1 MVEQNTFRNILIDIP
16 SDEDQFHGK
25 GHDRTAAALANA
37 IRNFKSAD
45 RAIGLDGPWG
55 SGKSSVVGIAQRK
68 LKEATSNGRVKF
80 HFFTFDIWKSQG
92 SAFRRSFLEHFISW
106 AKATFPANRSNLTE
120 IENKIKGKVREV
132 DSDNQ
137 LILDWYG
144 IIILLSVPFLPI
156 YILWTK
162 AEFDEYRKVVDGP
175 SFIFSLPMIF
185 LYAFLALTAIQATW
199 KYRTLAS
206 SGKFASISGKS
217 AQLRSVLSRTLLISA
232 KQYEHQKVT
241 QYIRETD
248 PNDFEFQAVLREILS
263 TVQDKNSRVVLFLDN
278 IDRLPTKEIDEYWA
292 LVRSIFSRTHSD
304 NFTTGNSHIT
314 AIVPYD
320 GRLIEN
326 TFNEKEKTSQS
337 SLRSKEIFS
346 KTFDEVLSVSPP
358 VMSNTREFFRGKL
371 KDALPELS
379 DDDAQFRA
387 YLVFSS
393 MVDNDGG
400 RATPRQVISFINEL
414 TRFYVLHEGRIALP
428 TVAVYLA
435 VQDRL
440 EANPRELSKG
450 EIIDERL
457 RSIAA
462 DKELE
467 RNLAA
472 LLFNVEPELAF
483 QVLLD
488 NEIKAA
494 LIANTSSS
502 LLELSKAPGFDDRIN
517 EVVSSNAKDWQSGG
531 VFSSVVSNVSDILQT
546 HNGDSV
552 GHLRKTLVQQFRA
565 VDSLHLGR
573 ETSKYLKI
581 FRTCD
586 RSDLQGVV
594 EHFVVAIISGFAS
607 EKLDQSKGQEFS
619 RFVASIHDAL
629 AELNE
634 VSLLDG
640 AMKQTGLPSN
650 PGFLFGFGSQQH
662 SSDTSIAKFAKPKL
676 DLSADAGFLEAV
688 SLAQPYDSVAAFAQF
703 KAVAMLTDDQW
714 ISIGTTLVTSLSEK
728 NFEDYETFEGQLTLL
743 CNVWTYVSY
752 DNKAKVDLF
761 KLFASSSYYE
771 ELHGAFG
778 QDMGHDAL
786 AHAVV
791 LAADLHFANGISAP
805 TKVHPNGTRTSSST
819 EEFSWFIQIMD
830 GTTNLEAEQYRII
843 AEQSA
848 RSSRIPTWLTY
859 GNAHPGNTLAEN
871 TIRAAFELKRLPWL
885 STAALLSNYNYL
897 KGVLGASFGAV
908 LPRIGSAF
916 DAKSFEKI
924 GYEVIPAG
932 ILLDTTSY
940 ADTVWKPLHDRVN
953 AILDNVSVSE
963 WGGHLE
969 AGDRVCELLSEKI
982 SSSGYIAKETEFR
995 QTLVGFI
1002 LNALDGSVVPANKNF
1017 SYDSILG
1024 AVDQGYHANLFREI
1038 RESIRTESSNS
1049 LAVASQAFPNMLSTI
1064 VRSAD
1069 RVTKMEKDNIVRYML
1084 CPALEG
1090 RIHTV
1095 LDDFL
1100 ALGRSRV
1107 ADFIKSAEESTQDM
1121 LEPALKQFSQDP
1133 DREYVQKIGE
1143 LVQGKKAARSWF
1155 SFMWGSAP
1163 SNDD

>member
-1 MVEQNTFRNILIDIP
+1 MVEEIILRNILIDIP
-16 SDEDQFHGK
+16 SDEDHFHGK
-25 GHDRTAAALANA
+25 GHDRTAAALADA

-68 LKEATSNGRVKF
+68 LKEATGNGRVKF

-106 AKATFPANRSNLTE
+106 AKATFPEKKSSLTE
-120 IENKIKGKVREV
+120 VESNIRGKVREV

-144 IIILLSVPFLPI
+144 IVILLSVPFLPI

-162 AEFDEYRKVVDGP
+162 AEFDDYRKIVDGP
-175 SFIFSLPMIF
+175 SFLSSWPMF
-185 LYAFLALTAIQATW
+185 LIYAFLILTAIQAIW
-199 KYRTLAS
+199 KYRKLAS
-206 SGKFASISGKS
+206 SGRFASVSGRS
-217 AQLRSVLSRTLLISA
+217 AKLRSVLSRTLLISA

-248 PNDFEFQAVLREILS
+248 PNDFEFQSVLRDILS
-263 TVQDKNSRVVLFLDN
+263 KVQEKNSRVILVLDN

-304 NFTTGNSHIT
+304 NFANSNNHIT

-320 GRLIEN
+320 GRLIES
-326 TFNEKEKTSQS
+326 TFKEKERPNQT
-337 SLRSKEIFS
+337 SLRSKEIFA

-371 KDALPELS
+371 KEALPGLS

-414 TRFYVLHEGRIALP
+414 TSFYVLHEGRIALP

-440 EANPRELSKG
+440 EANPRELSNG
-450 EIIDERL
+450 AVMDERL

-488 NEIKAA
+488 NEIKTA
-494 LIANTSSS
+494 LIANTPSP
-502 LLELSKAPGFDDRIN
+502 LLLLSEAPGFDDRIN
-517 EVVSSNAKDWQSGG
+517 EVVSSNAKEWQSSG
-531 VFSSVVSNVSDILQT
+531 VFSWAVSNLSDILQT
-546 HNGDSV
+546 HQGDSV
-552 GHLRKTLVQQFRA
+552 RHLRKTLVEQFRTMA
-565 VDSLHLGR
+565 SVHLGR
-573 ETSKYLKI
+573 ETSKYLKLLKI
-581 FRTCD
+581 CD
-586 RSDLQGVV
+586 RSDLQSVV
-594 EHFVVAIISGFAS
+594 EHLLAAIVSGFAS
-607 EKLDQSKGQEFS
+607 ENLDQIKGQEFS
-619 RFVASIHDAL
+619 RFVASTHDTL

-634 VSLLDG
+634 VSLLDA
-640 AMKQTGLPSN
+640 AMKQTALPSN
-650 PGFLFGFGSQQH
+650 PGFLFGFGSQHQPAGITIGKFAEPRLDL
-662 SSDTSIAKFAKPKL
+662 SSDTS
-676 DLSADAGFLEAV
+676 FLETV

-703 KAVAMLTDDQW
+703 KAVSMLTDDQW

-728 NFEDYETFEGQLTLL
+728 TFEDYETFEGQLTLL
-743 CNVWTYVSY
+743 CNVWTYITHG
-752 DNKAKVDLF
+752 NKVKVELS
-761 KLFASSSYYE
+761 KLFASSTYYE

-778 QDMGHDAL
+778 QDIEHDAL

-791 LAADLHFANGISAP
+791 LAADLYFANGLSAP

-819 EEFSWFIQIMD
+819 EFNWFIQIMD

-848 RSSRIPTWLTY
+848 RSLRMPTWLSY
-859 GNAHPGNTLAEN
+859 GNAHPGNTLVEN
-871 TIRAAFELKRLPWL
+871 TIRAGFGLERLPWL
-885 STAALLSNYNYL
+885 STAALLSNYEYL
-897 KGVLGASFGAV
+897 KRVLGASFGAV
-908 LPRIGSAF
+908 LARIGPAF
-916 DAKSFEKI
+916 NAKSFEKV
-924 GYEVIPAG
+924 GYDAIPAG
-932 ILLDTTSY
+932 ILPDTASY
-940 ADTVWKPLHDRVN
+940 ADTVWKPLHDRIDI
-953 AILDNVSVSE
+953 ILDEVSVSA
-963 WGGHLE
+963 WGGHLA
-969 AGDRVCELLSEKI
+969 AGDRVCKLLSEKI
-982 SSSGYIAKETEFR
+982 NSSGYIAKEAEFR
-995 QTLVGFI
+995 QTLVKFI
-1002 LNALDGSVVPANKNF
+1002 LSVLEGSVVPENETF
-1017 SYDSILG
+1017 DYEPILS

-1038 RESIRTESSNS
+1038 RENIRTGSSES
-1049 LAVASQAFPNMLSTI
+1049 LANASKAFPNLLENILQST
-1064 VRSAD
+1064 D
-1069 RVTKMEKDNIVRYML
+1069 RITKVEKDNIVRYLL

-1090 RIHTV
+1090 RIRTA
-1095 LDDFL
+1095 LDSFVS
-1100 ALGRSRV
+1100 LGRSRV
-1107 ADFIKSAEESTQDM
+1107 SDFIKSSEQSTQEM
-1121 LEPALKQFSQDP
+1121 LEPALKQFSEDP
-1133 DREYVQKIGE
+1133 DREYVRKIGE

-1155 SFMWGSAP
+1155 SFMWGSPP
-1163 SNDD
+1163 SSED

>member
-1 MVEQNTFRNILIDIP
+1 MVEQNNLRNILIDIP

-37 IRNFKSAD
+37 IRHFKGAD

-106 AKATFPANRSNLTE
+106 AKVTFPGKKSTLME
-120 IENKIKGKVREV
+120 IESKIRGKVREV

-137 LILDWYG
+137 LMLDWYG
-144 IIILLSVPFLPI
+144 IIVLLSVPFLPI

-162 AEFDEYRKVVDGP
+162 AEFDDYRQIIDGP
-175 SFIFSLPMIF
+175 SFLFSWPMFF
-185 LYAFLALTAIQATW
+185 LYAFLALTAIQAIW
-199 KYRTLAS
+199 KYGMLAS
-206 SGKFASISGKS
+206 SGKFVSISGRS
-217 AQLRSVLSRTLLISA
+217 AKLRSVLSRTLLISA

-263 TVQDKNSRVVLFLDN
+263 TVQDKNSRVVLVLDN

-304 NFTTGNSHIT
+304 NFANSNNHIT

-326 TFNEKEKTSQS
+326 TFKEKEKPDHS

-371 KDALPELS
+371 KDALPGLS

-387 YLVFSS
+387 YLVFSF

-414 TRFYVLHEGRIALP
+414 TSFYVLHEGRIALP

-450 EIIDERL
+450 AVIDERL

-494 LIANTSSS
+494 LIANTSSP

-517 EVVSSNAKDWQSGG
+517 EVVSSNAKEWQSGG
-531 VFSSVVSNVSDILQT
+531 VFSSAVSNVSDILQT
-546 HNGDSV
+546 HQGDSV
-552 GHLRKTLVQQFRA
+552 GHLRKALVQQFRTM
-565 VDSLHLGR
+565 DSVHLGR
-573 ETSKYLKI
+573 DTSKYLKLFKI
-581 FRTCD
+581 CD
-586 RSDLQGVV
+586 RSDLQSVV
-594 EHFVVAIISGFAS
+594 EHLLTAIVSGFAS
-607 EKLDQSKGQEFS
+607 DNLDQSKGQEFS
-619 RFVASIHDAL
+619 RFVASMHDTL

-634 VSLLDG
+634 VSLLDA

-650 PGFLFGFGSQQH
+650 PGFLFGFGSQHH
-662 SSDTSIAKFAKPKL
+662 SVDVSIAKFAKPKL
-676 DLSADAGFLEAV
+676 DLSSDTGFLETV
-688 SLAQPYDSVAAFAQF
+688 SLAQPLDSVAAFAQF
-703 KAVAMLTDDQW
+703 KAVSMLTDDQW

-728 NFEDYETFEGQLTLL
+728 SFEDYETFEGQLTLL
-743 CNVWTYVSY
+743 CNVWTYIGY
-752 DNKAKVDLF
+752 NNKEKVDLS

-778 QDMGHDAL
+778 EDMGHDAL

-791 LAADLHFANGISAP
+791 LAADLHFANGLSVP
-805 TKVHPNGTRTSSST
+805 TKLHPNGTRTSSSS
-819 EEFSWFIQIMD
+819 EFNWFIQIMN

-848 RSSRIPTWLTY
+848 RSYRMPTWLSY
-859 GNAHPGNTLAEN
+859 GNAHPANALIEN
-871 TIRAAFELKRLPWL
+871 TIRAGFELERLPWL

-908 LPRIGSAF
+908 LPRIGPSF
-916 DAKSFEKI
+916 DAKSFEEF
-924 GYEVIPAG
+924 GYEAIPAS
-932 ILLDTTSY
+932 ILLDTASY

-953 AILDNVSVSE
+953 VIFDEVSVSA

-969 AGDRVCELLSEKI
+969 AGDRVCELLSEKVR
-982 SSSGYIAKETEFR
+982 SSGYIPKDAEFR
-995 QTLVGFI
+995 QTLVRFI
-1002 LNALDGSVVPANKNF
+1002 LNALEGRVVPANERF
-1017 SYDSILG
+1017 DYDPILS
-1024 AVDQGYHANLFREI
+1024 AVDPGYHANLFREI
-1038 RESIRTESSNS
+1038 RESIRTDSSNS
-1049 LAVASQAFPNMLSTI
+1049 LAIASQAFPKLLASILQST
-1064 VRSAD
+1064 D
-1069 RVTKMEKDNIVRYML
+1069 RVTKVEKDNIVRYLL

-1090 RIHTV
+1090 KIRTV
-1095 LDDFL
+1095 LDNFVS
-1100 ALGRSRV
+1100 LGRSRV
-1107 ADFIKSAEESTQDM
+1107 SDFIKSSEQSTQEM
-1121 LEPALKQFSQDP
+1121 LEPALKQFSEEP
-1133 DREYVQKIGE
+1133 DREYVRKIGE

-1155 SFMWGSAP
+1155 SFTWGSAP
-1163 SNDD
+1163 SKDD